1 VKGVAPGATIT
12 SAGIYGP
19 ALAHQDKPMSEGM
32 LLDIG
37 MVAAQVGQLVS
48 IRKTATSD
56 RLEQI
61 LQFIREGRAYVLI
74 ATTSHPDGA
83 LRGQIVSPMCLEGE
97 LVATRALDNVY
108 GFGNVLISPDM
119 ADQATA
125 TLIQYAPGVREM
137 TATMAVRGSS
147 SSISLA
153 STYVNVEAKPT
164 DAQYSEFG
172 DVTAYLGQKYSV
184 STGMGA
190 AYTALKANMYVGV
203 AVADAEG
210 QRMQG
215 NLTEARHCRRSM
227 NPGNPDTRKTLEPR
241 YFAHPFEVTLGE
253 TLDSIMRRFGMTKL
267 HLQAINPT
275 AIDLVSLA
283 VGSTLC
289 VIPDWSQTVGG
300 NGARTCVF

>member
-1 VKGVAPGATIT
+1 
-12 SAGIYGP
+12 
-19 ALAHQDKPMSEGM
+19 MSEGM

-215 NLTEARHCRRSM
+215 NLTEARHCRRLLGVEDNLFSLAQKHGNDWLTVWSM